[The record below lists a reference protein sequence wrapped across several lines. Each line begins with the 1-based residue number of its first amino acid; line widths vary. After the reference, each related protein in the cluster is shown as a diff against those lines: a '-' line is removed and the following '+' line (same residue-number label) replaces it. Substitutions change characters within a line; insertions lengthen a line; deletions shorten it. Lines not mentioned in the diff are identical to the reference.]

1 MKFGSGRRAAAEINL
16 TPLIDILFLV
26 LVFLVVT
33 ASFTDRTVLSI
44 SLPEA
49 GTADRVPTPRDAATV
64 VIDAAGAIALDGVVR
79 TPDELRRDLRALPDP
94 GSTTLT
100 VAADERTPH
109 GRVVQVI
116 DLAREAGV
124 LRLDIQTVR
133 DPASAPPAGAP
144 GP

>member
-1 MKFGSGRRAAAEINL
+1 MRFGVERRASAEINL

-49 GTADRVPTPRDAATV
+49 GTADRLATPRDAVTV
-64 VIDAAGAIALDGVVR
+64 VVDAGGTLYLDGVPMEAEDVR
-79 TPDELRRDLRALPDP
+79 RELGLLPDP
-94 GSTTLT
+94 GGITLT

-109 GRVVQVI
+109 GRVVQVL
-116 DLAREAGV
+116 DLARGAGI

-133 DPASAPPAGAP
+133 DPAGPSAAGP
-144 GP
+144 TP